1 MAKLKIYEAIYGA
14 PGVYD
19 TKPGGGLGHLD
30 NTRGV
35 PGVGRGQGHTSAIY
49 QYSEIGEKQEDNS
62 EPLDDNE
69 EDIVDAISK
78 KVNLGPRSRIDLG
91 NGSPH
96 GADYFSSPPVN
107 AGIAE
112 NHTNPIRAT
121 EFSPYSY
128 NVKPTTVSAVQG
140 PIGLTV
146 GPGAQKTGTQYGS
159 SRPHFDQTEQ
169 GTLHDLTYQFEI
181 DSFAKDK
188 DEMMQMAFNKQQNK
202 IKGVLK
208 EINSLFYDI

>member
-1 MAKLKIYEAIYGA
+1 MAQLKIYEAIYGA

-19 TKPGGGLGHLD
+19 TKPGGGLGHVD
-30 NTRGV
+30 NVRGI
-35 PGVGRGQGHTSAIY
+35 PGVGRNQGNTSAIY
-49 QYSEIGEKQEDNS
+49 QYSEIGENPDDNS
-62 EPLDDNE
+62 GELE
-69 EDIVDAISK
+69 EDEEEIVDAISK

-91 NGSPH
+91 YGSPH
-96 GADYFSSPPVN
+96 NADYFGNPPVN

-112 NHTNPIRAT
+112 NHTNTIRAT

-128 NVKPTTVSAVQG
+128 NITPTTVSSVQG
-140 PIGLTV
+140 PIGLTTQ
-146 GPGAQKTGTQYGS
+146 PGFQKTGTQYGS

-169 GTLHDLTYQFEI
+169 DELHDLTYKFEI

-188 DEMMQMAFNKQQNK
+188 DEMMQVAFNKQQNK
-202 IKGVLK
+202 IKDVLK